1 MTVRRQSLWV
11 EIGLTLALLTVLVS
25 VLDAGVFWLAT
36 RYVLSEANADLAE
49 SAATVVAGEL
59 AATDRA
65 DWKRVVDTHRRGGL
79 RQLTVYDPQGAILAG
94 TVVEADPDV
103 RIAIATRQPVVDA
116 RGGDVQVVVPVGR
129 SEAAVQVAIPSAQ
142 VARPAWGVVGAHAL
156 FSGAIIVVFGLYL
169 FRQNV
174 LGPIARMKDATQR
187 IAGGEFGTTVPED
200 AATELAALA
209 VALNRMSMTLKTSQ
223 DALVRSEKLAS
234 VGRLAAGLA
243 HELGNPLTAVRGY
256 VELLA
261 GGGLPADTQKEF
273 VERTG
278 IEVERMHLLLRNLL
292 DFARDEAREIE
303 DVSVAELLEEATRT
317 VRHQAAFRGVTIEI
331 HATEGM
337 SVKGETAKLHQ
348 VLVNLLLNAADADA
362 KVIRLI
368 AGGSIIEVNDDG
380 AGIAPGDLPRLFE
393 PFFTTR
399 PPGMGTGLG
408 LAIAHRVMEQHGGRL
423 EVESAPGEG
432 ARFRMIFPGAG

>member
-1 MTVRRQSLWV
+1 MVRRQSLWV

-25 VLDAGVFWLAT
+25 ILDAGVFWLAT
-36 RYVLSEANADLAE
+36 RYVLSEANVDLAE

-59 AATDRA
+59 ASTDRA

-79 RQLTVYDPQGAILAG
+79 RQLTVYDPQGNIISG
-94 TVVEADPDV
+94 TAVDADSDV
-103 RIAIATRQPVVDA
+103 RAAMASRQPVVDE
-116 RGGDVQVVVPVGR
+116 RDGEVQVVVPVGR
-129 SEAAVQVAIPSAQ
+129 SEAAVQVSIPSAQ

-174 LGPIARMKDATQR
+174 LGPIARMKDVTQR
-187 IAGGEFGTTVPED
+187 IADGEFGTTVPED
-200 AATELAALA
+200 SATELAALA
-209 VALNRMSMTLKTSQ
+209 AALNRMSRTLQSSQ

-256 VELLA
+256 VELLET
-261 GGGLPADTQKEF
+261 GGLPEETQREF

-278 IEVERMHLLLRNLL
+278 IEVERMHVLLRNLL
-292 DFARDEAREIE
+292 DFARDETREIG
-303 DVSVAELLEEATRT
+303 SVAVSELLAEATRT
-317 VRHQAAFRGVTIEI
+317 VRHQAAFREVTIEV

-337 SVKGETAKLHQ
+337 RVRGETAKLHQ
-348 VLVNLLLNAADADA
+348 VLVNLLLNAADAHA
-362 KVIRLI
+362 TTIRLI
-368 AGGSIIEVNDDG
+368 ADDGVIEVGDDG
-380 AGIAPGDLPRLFE
+380 DGIAPADLPRLFE

-399 PPGMGTGLG
+399 PPGKGTGLG

-423 EVESAPGEG
+423 EVESAPGQG
-432 ARFRMIFPGAG
+432 ARFRMVFPPAG